1 MEDVEEFFKG
11 FGSIKSI
18 NLKPGYGFVDF
29 ESIRDAE
36 DAVRNC
42 DGKRMCGETV
52 DIQHAK
58 GPGHKKARD
67 RYSGGGGVHS
77 AHHHV
82 AHHIATRVHGP
93 GPHLDVTPRPGPRG
107 TNCSCQMSPRVVDR
121 KI

>member
-1 MEDVEEFFKG
+1 MVYNTWKLG

-67 RYSGGGGVHS
+67 RYSGGGGSGGGGGSRVI
-77 AHHHV
+77 V
-82 AHHIATRVHGP
+82 RDTRRSR
-93 GPHLDVTPRPGPRG
+93 DRFD
-107 TNCSCQMSPRVVDR
+107 CQC
-121 KI
+121 